1 MENSSQDF
9 CFRGKFL
16 DEWMIFIE
24 LILCRHRADHSGGHI
39 IQVIQGL
46 RADELRENTM
56 TIPCLLHLNFFFV
69 FFFCLNFNLGKY
81 NSHQTQIK
89 SNSIQS
95 HANSRPLFIE
105 VRYRQQWM
113 KIERRVSGN
122 NGGDEDVTRAAYSA
136 TGTHFGALGNW
147 VLATT
152 SSVRS
157 TNKVVLKS
165 PSHFATTFLFFFLLI
180 IWLVVFGYWKV
191 VVKKTWKWRG
201 KEEEEGCTRQ
211 MCKKTDRNHRQMAN
225 STLHRGDGQIPSWP
239 LLPWACFCRHWQS
252 RQWLFSCFLS
262 FRHQTRHCW
271 F

>member
-1 MENSSQDF
+1 MNDF
-9 CFRGKFL
+9 Y
-16 DEWMIFIE
+16 
-24 LILCRHRADHSGGHI
+24 RADTVQASCRSFRRAYHSGHSGI
-39 IQVIQGL
+39 ACRWAQGEYDDYSL
-46 RADELRENTM
+46 STPPQL
-56 TIPCLLHLNFFFV
+56 FFC

-165 PSHFATTFLFFFLLI
+165 PSHFATTFLFFF
-180 IWLVVFGYWKV
+180 
-191 VVKKTWKWRG
+191 
-201 KEEEEGCTRQ
+201 
-211 MCKKTDRNHRQMAN
+211 
-225 STLHRGDGQIPSWP
+225 
-239 LLPWACFCRHWQS
+239 
-252 RQWLFSCFLS
+252 
-262 FRHQTRHCW
+262 CW
-271 F
+271 SSD